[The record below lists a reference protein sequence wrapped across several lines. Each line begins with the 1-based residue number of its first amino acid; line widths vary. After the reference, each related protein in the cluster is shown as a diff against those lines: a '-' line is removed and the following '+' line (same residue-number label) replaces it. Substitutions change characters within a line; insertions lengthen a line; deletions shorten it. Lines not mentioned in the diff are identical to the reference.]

1 MNRKQFIIISVL
13 GGAILLAL
21 CVLIWKLTFPAS
33 ASDASAAASAPASGY
48 AAAGAG
54 SGAPA
59 APSTAASLGAGAG
72 ANFGAA
78 PRELA
83 PWEKTNLP
91 GGAPRISNLAP
102 ADANKAKSYEILQAK
117 LAAMTAG
124 GKTPAIK
131 DLDAV
136 LADLQK
142 INGSADVG
150 GVNLN
155 ALRNNLARAD
165 EIQRLGKEMQALS
178 QAPGKQ
184 DLPKIQSIMA
194 EIQKQQAG
202 MVTDIRTSPAK

>member
-1 MNRKQFIIISVL
+1 MNRKQFIIISAL

-21 CVLIWKLTFPAS
+21 CVLIWKLSVPAQS
-33 ASDASAAASAPASGY
+33 AVDAATPVALAANGVP
-48 AAAGAG
+48 
-54 SGAPA
+54 P
-59 APSTAASLGAGAG
+59 TAAVRATNPSGLTVGAALST
-72 ANFGAA
+72 AA

-91 GGAPRISNLAP
+91 GGAPRVSTPGL

-124 GKTPAIK
+124 GKTPNMK
-131 DLDAV
+131 ELDAI

-142 INGSADVG
+142 VNGSTDVG
-150 GVNLN
+150 GVNLS

-178 QAPGKQ
+178 QVPGKQ

-202 MVTDIRTSPAK
+202 MVTDIRSSPAK

>member
-1 MNRKQFIIISVL
+1 MNRKQFIIISAL
-13 GGAILLAL
+13 GGAILVAL
-21 CVLIWKLTFPAS
+21 CVLIWKLSVPAQS
-33 ASDASAAASAPASGY
+33 AVDAAMSAAPVANSTPPTAAVRSTNPSGLTV
-48 AAAGAG
+48 G
-54 SGAPA
+54 A
-59 APSTAASLGAGAG
+59 APST
-72 ANFGAA
+72 AA

-91 GGAPRISNLAP
+91 GGAPRVSTPGL

-124 GKTPAIK
+124 GKTPNMK
-131 DLDAV
+131 ELDAI

-142 INGSADVG
+142 VNGSTDVG
-150 GVNLN
+150 GVNLS

-178 QAPGKQ
+178 QVPGKQ

-202 MVTDIRTSPAK
+202 MVTDIRSSPAK

>member
-1 MNRKQFIIISVL
+1 MNRKQFIIISAL
-13 GGAILLAL
+13 GGAILVAL
-21 CVLIWKLTFPAS
+21 CVLIWKLSVPAS
-33 ASDASAAASAPASGY
+33 SAQTAADATVPASMNT
-48 AAAGAG
+48 AG
-54 SGAPA
+54 SVVAPKAIA
-59 APSTAASLGAGAG
+59 APQLGTGVG
-72 ANFGAA
+72 VGTA

-91 GGAPRISNLAP
+91 GGAPRISNLSG
-102 ADANKAKSYEILQAK
+102 ADADKAKSYQILQAK

-124 GKTPAIK
+124 GKTPAMK

-142 INGSADVG
+142 INGSTDVA
-150 GVNLN
+150 GVNLS

-202 MVTDIRTSPAK
+202 MVTDVRSSPAK

>member
-1 MNRKQFIIISVL
+1 MNRKQFIIISAL
-13 GGAILLAL
+13 GGAILVAL
-21 CVLIWKLTFPAS
+21 CVLIWKLSVPAS
-33 ASDASAAASAPASGY
+33 SAQTTADATVPASMNT
-48 AAAGAG
+48 AG
-54 SGAPA
+54 SVVAPKVIA
-59 APSTAASLGAGAG
+59 APQLGTGMG
-72 ANFGAA
+72 VGTA

-91 GGAPRISNLAP
+91 GGAPRISNLSG
-102 ADANKAKSYEILQAK
+102 ADADKAKSYQILQAK

-124 GKTPAIK
+124 GKTPAMK

-142 INGSADVG
+142 INGSTDVA
-150 GVNLN
+150 GVNLS

-202 MVTDIRTSPAK
+202 MVTDVRSSPAK

>member
-1 MNRKQFIIISVL
+1 MNRKQFIIISSL
-13 GGAILLAL
+13 GGAILIAL
-21 CVLIWKLTFPAS
+21 CVLIWKLSIPAS
-33 ASDASAAASAPASGY
+33 SAQSTTDSSASVPTNTVGSVAAPMATMTPQLGT
-48 AAAGAG
+48 GAG
-54 SGAPA
+54 V
-59 APSTAASLGAGAG
+59 
-72 ANFGAA
+72 A

-91 GGAPRISNLAP
+91 GGAPRISNLTGAE
-102 ADANKAKSYEILQAK
+102 ADKAKAYQILQAK

-124 GKTPAIK
+124 GKTPAMK

-142 INGSADVG
+142 INGSTDVA
-150 GVNLN
+150 GVNLS

-202 MVTDIRTSPAK
+202 MVTDVRSSPAK

>member
-1 MNRKQFIIISVL
+1 MNRKQFIIISAL
-13 GGAILLAL
+13 GGAIFIAL
-21 CVLIWKLTFPAS
+21 CVLIWKLSVPVQ
-33 ASDASAAASAPASGY
+33 SAADNAVTPNAQ
-48 AAAGAG
+48 
-54 SGAPA
+54 
-59 APSTAASLGAGAG
+59 APSVAPRAPIAASVGVGATPPT
-72 ANFGAA
+72 AA

-91 GGAPRISNLAP
+91 GGAPRLSTLGP

-124 GKTPAIK
+124 GKTPNMK
-131 DLDAV
+131 ELDAI

-142 INGSADVG
+142 VNGSTDVG
-150 GVNLN
+150 GVNLS

-178 QAPGKQ
+178 QVPGKQ

-202 MVTDIRTSPAK
+202 MVTDIRSSPAK

>member
-1 MNRKQFIIISVL
+1 MNRKQFIIISAL
-13 GGAILLAL
+13 GGAILVAL
-21 CVLIWKLTFPAS
+21 CVLIWKLSVPAS
-33 ASDASAAASAPASGY
+33 SAQTAADTVA
-48 AAAGAG
+48 
-54 SGAPA
+54 
-59 APSTAASLGAGAG
+59 TAASTSTAGSVTSPTGAAAPQLGSGVG
-72 ANFGAA
+72 VGTA

-91 GGAPRISNLAP
+91 GGAPRISNLSG
-102 ADANKAKSYEILQAK
+102 ADADKAKSYQILQAK

-124 GKTPAIK
+124 GKTPAMK

-142 INGSADVG
+142 INGSTDVA
-150 GVNLN
+150 GVNLS

-202 MVTDIRTSPAK
+202 MVTDVRSSPAK